1 MYLINAM
8 FVLVPGDSGL
18 LQVEIFG
25 VEKVF
30 YFSDAC
36 ACLCLRC
43 VCAAL
48 QKTRS
53 AYKSRGRIQ
62 YSAVLQ
68 RSNFTIV
75 GATPKTD
82 EGLEAE
88 TERDKER
95 GEEKERENCTRSK
108 THYIVG
114 ARVLLWGWPPQRR
127 SSVSALSIWKLIWS
141 TRSQCRW
148 KTKNSKTFSFI
159 VS

>member
-1 MYLINAM
+1 M

-95 GEEKERENCTRSK
+95 GEEKERERTAR
-108 THYIVG
+108 G
-114 ARVLLWGWPPQRR
+114 AKHTI
-127 SSVSALSIWKLIWS
+127 SSELGCCYGDGHPNAEAPFQLYQYENLSGPHDLNAVEKRKIQKHFHL
-141 TRSQCRW
+141 
-148 KTKNSKTFSFI
+148 
-159 VS
+159 